1 MNKRYAVAAVSV
13 ILIASAITRAGTLVV
28 LNKSDAT
35 ASFLDTATGKSIATI
50 AVGDGPHE
58 AAASPDSSLVV
69 VCNYGARAAGSTL
82 TVIDVKSQRAIKT
95 IDLAPYHRPHGVEF
109 LEDDKRVLVTAEAEK
124 KLLIVNIETGKVE
137 AAIDTDQQA
146 SHMVAASRDGSLA
159 FVANIGSGSVS
170 VIDLNKRE
178 LQQVIQTGAGTEGVF
193 VHPTRDEVWV
203 TNTRADSVSVVD
215 MRTLEVVA
223 VLKSGGN
230 PIRVAITPGGAYA
243 MVSCARAAEVWVY
256 DTATHD
262 VVAKIVMDEEP
273 VSDDEKQT
281 RLFSDRFDQSPV
293 PVGIQ
298 IQPDGK
304 LAYVSN
310 TNADVISVID
320 LSTWKIV
327 NRLRAGKEPDGM
339 TWIP

>member
-1 MNKRYAVAAVSV
+1 MRQVSV
-13 ILIASAITRAGTLVV
+13 IVSVSALLFTSLLARAGTLVV

-35 ASFLDTATGKSIATI
+35 ASFLDTKMGKSLATI
-50 AVGDGPHE
+50 PVGDGPHE
-58 AAASPDSSLVV
+58 AAASPDFSLVV
-69 VCNYGARAAGSTL
+69 VCNYGTRRAGSTL

-95 IDLAPYHRPHGVEF
+95 IDLTPYHRPHGIVF
-109 LEDDKRVLVTAEAEK
+109 LEDGKRVLVTAEAEK
-124 KLLIVNIETGKVE
+124 KLLLVNIEIGKVE

-146 SHMVAASRDGSLA
+146 SHMVAVARDGSLA
-159 FVANIGSGSVS
+159 FVANIASGSVS
-170 VIDLNKRE
+170 VIDLHKRE
-178 LQQVIQTGAGTEGVF
+178 LKKVIRTGAGTEGVF
-193 VHPTRDEVWV
+193 VHPTRPEVWV
-203 TNTRADSVSVVD
+203 TNTRANSVSIID
-215 MRTLEVVA
+215 MRSLEVVA
-223 VLKSGGN
+223 GMKSGAN
-230 PIRVAITPGGAYA
+230 PIRVAITPDGAYA
-243 MVSCARAAEVWVY
+243 LVSCARAAEVWVY

-262 VVAKIVMDEEP
+262 VVAKILMDEEP

-339 TWIP
+339 AWIP